1 MPSQEF
7 DQYRRSFRGML
18 ERENTAADRAVQRQ
32 ATYNPYDAAKKSAKA
47 QFYTFERDLGRNL
60 EDMRGSQ
67 VGAGRLRSGYG
78 FQDQDR
84 LWEGA
89 VEGLNREVAARS
101 MQAAGLDLQNIQ
113 GMQMARELAGEM
125 AVGGMDRELQL
136 EEIRKAKSGG
146 ILGGLGGVLG
156 GVAGFFAGG
165 PLGAVAGS
173 QIGSA
178 AGSGIGGIFG

>member
-1 MPSQEF
+1 
-7 DQYRRSFRGML
+7 ML
-18 ERENTAADRAVQRQ
+18 ESEDAAAQGARARQ
-32 ATYNPYDAAKKSAKA
+32 ASYDPYKAAETSAKA

-67 VGAGRLRSGYG
+67 VGSGRLRSGYG

-89 VEGLNREVAARS
+89 VEGLNRSLAERA
-101 MQAAGLDLQNIQ
+101 MTAAGLDLRNIE
-113 GMQMARELAGEM
+113 GMQMARALAGEM

-146 ILGGLGGVLG
+146 ILGGIGGALGGI
-156 GVAGFFAGG
+156 AGFFAGG